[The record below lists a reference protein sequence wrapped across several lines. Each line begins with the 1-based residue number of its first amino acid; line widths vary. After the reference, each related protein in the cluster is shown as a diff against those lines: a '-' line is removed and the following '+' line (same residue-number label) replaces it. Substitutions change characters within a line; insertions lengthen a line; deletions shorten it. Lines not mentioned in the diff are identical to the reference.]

1 MIVELALFIA
11 VVVVVGAAVV
21 RVYEWRQ
28 DVLYGRYIR
37 QRDGKAKGVWFHVEG
52 HSRRGT
58 TLD

>member
-1 MIVELALFIA
+1 MIVELALFLA

-37 QRDGKAKGVWFHVEG
+37 RRDGKGVWIHVEG
-52 HSRRGT
+52 QSRRGI

>member
-28 DVLYGRYIR
+28 DVIYGRYIR
-37 QRDGKAKGVWFHVEG
+37 RRDEKA
-52 HSRRGT
+52 
-58 TLD
+58 

>member
-37 QRDGKAKGVWFHVEG
+37 RRDGKA
-52 HSRRGT
+52 
-58 TLD
+58 